1 MEKLFWTIGE
11 TAAILG
17 ENVSLVRFWTNSFPN
32 LLKPSRTGKG
42 NRQYTAEDIDVLKQI
57 HYLVK
62 DKGFSLEGAAR
73 RLVSERAKVSKRVKA
88 LDSLKEIRARLM
100 EIKKSLK

>member
-11 TAAILG
+11 TAGILG
-17 ENVSLVRFWTNSFPN
+17 ENVSLVRYWTNCFPR
-32 LLKPSRTGKG
+32 LLKPSRTSKG
-42 NRQYTAEDIDVLKQI
+42 NRQYTAADIETLKQI

-62 DKGFSLEGAAR
+62 EKGLSLEGAEQ
-73 RLVSERAKVSKRVKA
+73 RLVAERSKISKKVKA

-100 EIKKSLK
+100 EIKKGL